1 MLELCQVETLVQV
14 WYETTKSLVASIH
27 TSSLVTKMI
36 WVSRSWAFMPTNNEI
51 ISLENDVIGHSSK
64 DCNTIKSYSSL
75 LQQLYLDSFSL
86 DRELILLT
94 VSRGC
99 FDCINRHLVIQWL

>member
-1 MLELCQVETLVQV
+1 
-14 WYETTKSLVASIH
+14 
-27 TSSLVTKMI
+27 
-36 WVSRSWAFMPTNNEI
+36 MPTDNEI
-51 ISLENDVIGHSSK
+51 ISLENDVVGHSSK

-94 VSRGC
+94 VSPRLLRLHQPSSGNTVAIKVYVGYSEGTV
-99 FDCINRHLVIQWL
+99 DDM